1 MADNKQEPCYY
12 SKPSADCKKIHFDY
26 QCLKSMTPFIL
37 SLVIPFVGFKFK
49 ILRISWYKC
58 MKPFRYNL
66 QLIINKYLCQCHNSF
81 PVIEYNS
88 NQEVLSGMSKY
99 NYSQNQLNIFELAI
113 YLFT

>member
-66 QLIINKYLCQCHNSF
+66 QFLKKNAVNISAVFLLMMI
-81 PVIEYNS
+81 
-88 NQEVLSGMSKY
+88 EVLVFQRNFSK
-99 NYSQNQLNIFELAI
+99 I
-113 YLFT
+113 